1 MSTEAA
7 VSEGA
12 IELAARRLE
21 RALSLLE
28 QRLAKRVAQA
38 SAGAGAELEA
48 DRASLAAALDES
60 RARERELEEAG
71 AAASAAL
78 AKAIAE
84 IRATLGETRAN
95 GEAACETTD
104 AEARQEA

>member
-1 MSTEAA
+1 MTAEAQ

-21 RALSLLE
+21 RAVSLLE
-28 QRLAKRVAQA
+28 QRLAKRMAQA
-38 SAGAGAELEA
+38 SAGAGSEIEA

-71 AAASAAL
+71 AAASVAL
-78 AKAIAE
+78 ARAIAE
-84 IRATLGETRAN
+84 IRTALGEPRTKA
-95 GEAACETTD
+95 EAAFERTD